1 MPSAERVPLAALT
14 LLLQRGF
21 DATSVEEL
29 AEAAGVSRSTFFRRF
44 GSKEEMV
51 FADLEE
57 RVAAARSA
65 LVSHRSEG
73 ALAMVPAALAVF
85 DHATADP
92 APARVRWE
100 LLHAVPALREKEL
113 VSTHRF
119 ERLFRDHLLALSR
132 ARTGRAD
139 ATKDATEPAAGRPGA
154 DAPAPTV
161 RRPTSERTNAVA
173 LASAV
178 VAVHNDHLRSWLR
191 EPGEDVRPA
200 LASALRTL
208 ITEHGP
214 EQGGSRRTRGSAP
227 TVVVLKGTDTDPA
240 AVAQAVEAAL
250 REQDQC
256 D

>member
-1 MPSAERVPLAALT
+1 MPSAERVPLAALQ

-92 APARVRWE
+92 GPARVRWE

-132 ARTGRAD
+132 ARTG
-139 ATKDATEPAAGRPGA
+139 TKAKNTAGAGTPGA
-154 DAPAPTV
+154 DGKASAIQ
-161 RRPTSERTNAVA
+161 RPTPERSNAVA

-200 LASALRTL
+200 LATALRTL

-214 EQGGSRRTRGSAP
+214 EQDGNRRTRGSAP

-250 REQDQC
+250 REQE
-256 D
+256 